1 MISCFLPCNAPNS
14 SFIKPQ
20 ATSLDT
26 IYRAAGHCCDD
37 ATDHDFVE
45 DEMSKEPNATHYE
58 PDPAYLNSIGSG

>member
-45 DEMSKEPNATHYE
+45 DEMSKEPNATHF
-58 PDPAYLNSIGSG
+58 